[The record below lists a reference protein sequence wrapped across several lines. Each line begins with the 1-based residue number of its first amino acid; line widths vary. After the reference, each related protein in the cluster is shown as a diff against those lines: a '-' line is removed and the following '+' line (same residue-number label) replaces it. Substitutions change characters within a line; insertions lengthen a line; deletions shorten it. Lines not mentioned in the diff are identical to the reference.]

1 MSFFS
6 THPCT
11 RHYFGWF
18 LYLLIFPPFLEKF
31 VQGIIWL
38 LILFMAYK
46 LKIVRF
52 FLSLVCIFGG
62 MNLNF
67 IIKILNKFLDFIG
80 IGKFFTKDA
89 GEDSLEKGII
99 LKMNNLILVG
109 FNFLPIRTF
118 FIPLWLRYFRLF
130 LDEAC

>member
-1 MSFFS
+1 
-6 THPCT
+6 
-11 RHYFGWF
+11 
-18 LYLLIFPPFLEKF
+18 
-31 VQGIIWL
+31 
-38 LILFMAYK
+38 MAYK

-89 GEDSLEKGII
+89 GEDSLEKYESLARALGRSLFPCAWPSNLVALVSVI
-99 LKMNNLILVG
+99 L
-109 FNFLPIRTF
+109 
-118 FIPLWLRYFRLF
+118 LR
-130 LDEAC
+130 